1 VVPAK
6 RLIQQWWSNVT
17 PLLLQALY
25 MTVLVA
31 TLAIMGLPGPGPLR
45 LALLYV
51 LSMWIVAGGI
61 ILGIYLARSQASSS
75 DLLAAA
81 ARVSA
86 SAMWLVP
93 GALLLASRSQLA
105 VGAGLLAVIGS
116 TRMLAARL
124 FPPGVAIRKRRRIR
138 RETEPLLFRYQSEPR
153 AYIWRQ
159 AGPAF
164 LATLALQ
171 TGIYALSGEYPLL
184 AAVSFA
190 TATAI
195 VTTMSVARGATK
207 PAATART
214 PYSTLRIVLTL
225 LLAVTLTAALVRKE
239 IMQEAPQTPKT
250 AGIPDVTMVT
260 MMSLLERLDHVP
272 PVSAPPAS
280 VTGAASKKQ
289 VVTRLVNAEPA
300 NGAKAEDG
308 IPGVILRPRIQP
320 SPKPPIAPGAL
331 PRIAPTEALAFPFT
345 GEYHLFRAS
354 SGGLPR
360 GSAVET
366 GTPLER
372 VYATNNGG
380 PMQTV
385 ALQTFE
391 PPIDL
396 SLWSKVL
403 VTLTTAETAP
413 VLASMQLV
421 AEDSVE
427 DGGTEL
433 MGMNPERKQ
442 VLEFQVPFTRR
453 PLLAHAIWI
462 SFLRP
467 GPDRNKNVQLAVERL
482 TLVPR

>member
-1 VVPAK
+1 M

-17 PLLLQALY
+17 PLLLLALY
-25 MTVLVA
+25 ITVLVT
-31 TLAIMGLPGPGPLR
+31 TLAIVGLPEPGLLR
-45 LALLYV
+45 LASLYV

-61 ILGIYLARSQASSS
+61 ILWIYLARSQASSS

-105 VGAGLLAVIGS
+105 VGAGLVAVIGS

-124 FPPGVAIRKRRRIR
+124 VPPGMAIRKRRRIR

-164 LATLALQ
+164 LGTLALQ

-214 PYSTLRIVLTL
+214 PYSALRIVLTL

-239 IMQEAPQTPKT
+239 IMQEAPQTPKI
-250 AGIPDVTMVT
+250 AGIPDVT

-272 PVSAPPAS
+272 PVPVPPAS
-280 VTGAASKKQ
+280 VAGGASKKE

-320 SPKPPIAPGAL
+320 SPRPPIAPGTL
-331 PRIAPTEALAFPFT
+331 PRIAPSEALAFPFT

-385 ALQTFE
+385 AVQTFE

-433 MGMNPERKQ
+433 MGMNPARKQ

-467 GPDRNKNVQLAVERL
+467 GPDRARNVQLAVERL